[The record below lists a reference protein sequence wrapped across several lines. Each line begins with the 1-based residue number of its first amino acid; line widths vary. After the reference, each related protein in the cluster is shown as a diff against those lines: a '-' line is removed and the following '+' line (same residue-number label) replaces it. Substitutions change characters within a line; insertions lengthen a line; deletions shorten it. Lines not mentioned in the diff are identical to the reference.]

1 MIPFAVANRV
11 HLSLVNRRDYP
22 GSMLLSDAELAEI
35 GSPGLET
42 CAKALAQLDL
52 DMGILSWLVHKEN
65 VPLVSIDWDGK
76 QQDGIV
82 LVVWSLVHMP
92 LAGFLVYADALRA
105 LDPCFWAYCI
115 FGE

>member
-1 MIPFAVANRV
+1 
-11 HLSLVNRRDYP
+11 
-22 GSMLLSDAELAEI
+22 MLLSDAELAEI

-42 CAKALAQLDL
+42 CAKALAQLNL
-52 DMGILSWLVHKEN
+52 DMGILSWLVHEEN